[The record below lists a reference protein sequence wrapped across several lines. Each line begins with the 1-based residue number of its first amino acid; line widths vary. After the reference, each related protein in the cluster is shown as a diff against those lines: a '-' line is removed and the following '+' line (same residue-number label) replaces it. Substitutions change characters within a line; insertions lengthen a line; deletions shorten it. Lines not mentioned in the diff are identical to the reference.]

1 MGTWFSRVM
10 YCILNKVYLMDY
22 LLKRSPFFVL
32 IVFNSQF
39 FQQCVWTGTHWS
51 QFVKSKFY
59 VLLFW
64 YVEYTFPFD
73 SSLIASIISSKK
85 MQIKVPTR
93 QQNIKCAWAWHF
105 IYFFSYFRWHF
116 FLKVFIDTKK
126 FYPCLKYLEV
136 ELLKWYKIINLF
148 LNANL

>member
-1 MGTWFSRVM
+1 MENMILLWVM

-22 LLKRSPFFVL
+22 LLRRSPFFVL

-59 VLLFW
+59 VPLLICR
-64 YVEYTFPFD
+64 YTFPFD

-93 QQNIKCAWAWHF
+93 QTNIKYAWAWHF
-105 IYFFSYFRWHF
+105 IYFFSYFRWHLLF
-116 FLKVFIDTKK
+116 EG
-126 FYPCLKYLEV
+126 FYWHKEII
-136 ELLKWYKIINLF
+136 LLKISWGWVTEVI
-148 LNANL
+148 